1 MAMSQQEIES
11 ILAKDGAMPIAIV
24 GVSGRFPGDA
34 STPDKLWE
42 LVSQARSALTDVPKD
57 RYNID
62 GFYHPSAEHQ
72 GTTSTRKGHF
82 ISSDV
87 GLFDAPFFKIS
98 AQEAHAMDP
107 QQRLALELSYEAL
120 ESGEALRRPRIR
132 KPTRANK
139 DLISWPDD
147 GRCCQG

>member
-1 MAMSQQEIES
+1 MAMSREEIEA
-11 ILAKDGAMPIAIV
+11 ILAKDGPLPIAIV

-34 STPDKLWE
+34 STPGKLWDM
-42 LVSQARSALTDVPKD
+42 VSESRSALTDVPKD

-62 GFYHPSAEHQ
+62 GFYHPSAERQ

-82 ISSDV
+82 IGSDV

-120 ESGEALRRPRIR
+120 ESGELLR
-132 KPTRANK
+132 
-139 DLISWPDD
+139 SV
-147 GRCCQG
+147 QG